1 MFGYEEIILKKENGE
16 NFFYQK
22 RKIKKLLE
30 EIEELI
36 KQNPIL
42 EKYDAAEKELK
53 KSTNKV
59 KERNLQDAFSYIKE
73 KSNLSE
79 KTLKELYDR
88 INKGLLSDDT
98 IKSMGQLYRNE
109 EVYITSSKMDISSLI
124 NADKG
129 VSKDKIEECMNSLFQ
144 FSESKEDSREEAFIK
159 SQIIHFY
166 FVYVHPF
173 SDSNGRCA
181 RVLGVQYLKNH
192 NASPYTSFYEGI
204 KNHRREYKE
213 AIQKSKKGNLTPFLE
228 LMARLVKIE
237 LKKELIIQN
246 VDLPQKERD
255 TLNYILSTN
264 HQTLREVREMF
275 MEHERIPEQ
284 NKVIERI
291 IPLLEKGII
300 RIEYDRIVLNESKQI
315 IKNRE

>member
-16 NFFYQK
+16 KFFYQR
-22 RKIKKLLE
+22 RKIKRLLE

-42 EKYDAAEKELK
+42 EKYDVAEKELK

-79 KTLKELYDR
+79 ETLKELYDR

-109 EVYITSSKMDISSLI
+109 EVYITKSKMDISSLI
-124 NADKG
+124 SADKG

-144 FSESKEDSREEAFIK
+144 FSQSKEDSREDAFIK

-173 SDSNGRCA
+173 SDSNGRTS
-181 RVLGVQYLKNH
+181 RVAAIQYLNNH

-204 KNHRREYKE
+204 KYHRREYQE
-213 AIQKSKKGNLTPFLE
+213 AIYKSKKGNITPFLE

-237 LKKELIIQN
+237 LNKELVLQKI
-246 VDLPQKERD
+246 DLPQREKD

-275 MEHERIPEQ
+275 MEQERLPEEK
-284 NKVIERI
+284 KVIERI

-300 RIEYDRIVLNESKQI
+300 RIEHDKIVLNESKQI
-315 IKNRE
+315 IKK